1 MSKISL
7 RDMLEAGVHFGHRT
21 RFWYPKMRPYIFGE
35 RNQIHIINLEKTLP
49 LFEDACNF
57 LGKVAANG
65 GNVMFVGTK
74 RQASKVVREAAT
86 RSASPF
92 VDHRWLGGMLTNFKT
107 VRNSIKRLKEL
118 DEQFDSGQADKLIKK
133 ERLRIERERTKLE
146 RSLAGIKNMS
156 GLPDAL
162 FVIDVKYEYIAIAE
176 ANKLGIPV
184 VAVVDTNCK
193 PEGIDYIIPGNDDAI
208 RSIRLYAETIAD
220 AIIEGRHSVATAPA
234 AAATDDFV
242 EMDDASAAALLE
254 KVKTDS
260 DVSAAEEK
268 VEVAESAP
276 VEAAAD
282 TAAATEKAPAA
293 KKAVKKAVKKKAVK
307 KAVKKKVVKKAVK
320 KKAVKKAAAKK
331 EAE

>member
-49 LFEDACNF
+49 LFEEACNF
-57 LGKVAANG
+57 LGKIAANG
-65 GNVMFVGTK
+65 GNVLFVGTK
-74 RQASKVVREAAT
+74 RQASKVIREAAI
-86 RSASPF
+86 RSASPY

-118 DEQFDSGQADKLIKK
+118 DELFESGQADKLIKK

-146 RSLAGIKNMS
+146 RSLSGIKNMN

-162 FVIDVKYEYIAIAE
+162 FIIDVKYEYIAIAE
-176 ANKLGIPV
+176 AKKLGIPV

-208 RSIRLYAETIAD
+208 RSIRLYADTIAD
-220 AIIEGRHSVATAPA
+220 AIIEGRHSVATAPVVA
-234 AAATDDFV
+234 ASDDYV
-242 EMDDASAAALLE
+242 EMDDAKAEALI
-254 KVKTDS
+254 
-260 DVSAAEEK
+260 
-268 VEVAESAP
+268 
-276 VEAAAD
+276 
-282 TAAATEKAPAA
+282 EKAKPYSSTVSEA
-293 KKAVKKAVKKKAVK
+293 KKADVSKADSEEVTADAVPVSEEAVAVK
-307 KAVKKKVVKKAVK
+307 KAVKKKVVKKKAVK
-320 KKAVKKAAAKK
+320 KKLVKKRAVKKVAASKDDA
-331 EAE
+331 

>member
-49 LFEDACNF
+49 LFEEACNF

-65 GNVMFVGTK
+65 GNIMFVGTK
-74 RQASKVVREAAT
+74 RQASKVIREAAT
-86 RSASPF
+86 RSASPY

-118 DEQFDSGQADKLIKK
+118 DEQFESGQADKLIKK

-146 RSLAGIKNMS
+146 RSLSGIKNMN

-162 FVIDVKYEYIAIAE
+162 FIIDVKYEYIAIAE
-176 ANKLGIPV
+176 AKKLGIPV

-193 PEGIDYIIPGNDDAI
+193 PEGIDYVIPGNDDAI
-208 RSIRLYAETIAD
+208 RSIRLYSETIAD
-220 AIIEGRHSVATAPA
+220 AIIEGRHSAATAPVASA
-234 AAATDDFV
+234 ADDFV
-242 EMDDASAAALLE
+242 EMDNAKAEALIKKSKSASDAVTVVKKADANIADPE
-254 KVKTDS
+254 KATVDT
-260 DVSAAEEK
+260 
-268 VEVAESAP
+268 AP
-276 VEAAAD
+276 VAK
-282 TAAATEKAPAA
+282 EKP
-293 KKAVKKAVKKKAVK
+293 VVRKAVKKKAVK
-307 KAVKKKVVKKAVK
+307 KKAVMKEAIEKKAVK
-320 KKAVKKAAAKK
+320 RRRL
-331 EAE
+331 